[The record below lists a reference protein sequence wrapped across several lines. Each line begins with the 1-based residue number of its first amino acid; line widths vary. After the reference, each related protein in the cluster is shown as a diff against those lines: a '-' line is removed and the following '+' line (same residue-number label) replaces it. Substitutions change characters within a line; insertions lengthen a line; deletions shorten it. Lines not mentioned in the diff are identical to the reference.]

1 MAAFTEYVTNE
12 GDRLDTISYK
22 AYGDVY
28 AWGDILR
35 ANPSL
40 PIQSLYP
47 AGIRLMIPIKDQQTD
62 TASQLNTSL
71 LPPWKR

>member
-1 MAAFTEYVTNE
+1 MPYTEYITNE
-12 GDRLDTISYK
+12 GDRLDTIAYK

-28 AWGDILR
+28 AWDELLK

-40 PIQSLYP
+40 PIQDKYQ
-47 AGIRLMIPIKDQQTD
+47 AGIRIMVPIQEQTL
-62 TASQLNTSL
+62 TNTPATDL